1 MSLMVAEDAT
11 DMGRARMSV
20 VWWSRRLDVRLR
32 ALANGRRWP
41 ATDVRE
47 RTTAA
52 YDNGEHDGSHE
63 ATLSPE
69 PCRQWWADR
78 AAFCGNEDKVRRA
91 TFCCGGGG

>member
-41 ATDVRE
+41 ATAV
-47 RTTAA
+47 ALHA
-52 YDNGEHDGSHE
+52 
-63 ATLSPE
+63 
-69 PCRQWWADR
+69 
-78 AAFCGNEDKVRRA
+78 VRRKA
-91 TFCCGGGG
+91 WAGRRA